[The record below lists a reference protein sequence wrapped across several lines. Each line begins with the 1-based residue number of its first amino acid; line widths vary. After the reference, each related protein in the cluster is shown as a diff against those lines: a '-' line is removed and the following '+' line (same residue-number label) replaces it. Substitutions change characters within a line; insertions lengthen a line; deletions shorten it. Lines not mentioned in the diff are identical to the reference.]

1 MESGNSSFS
10 PLNVPR
16 RLQRTAMPVEAQGV
30 NNTTTT
36 PPQAASPESSWY
48 EYPDA
53 SGTGADAIHAETS
66 GVTDQRAEAQ
76 EEEEE
81 EEEEEVEREEEGDA
95 KSETSSVMY
104 DPEVDPEGFAR
115 RLDELAGTLEVGQV
129 EARALRWGPAI
140 ASERQGELCLSLVVH
155 YAKHKVLCCR

>member
-1 MESGNSSFS
+1 MESGNSFFS

-16 RLQRTAMPVEAQGV
+16 RLQRTALPVEPQGV
-30 NNTTTT
+30 SPTTTS
-36 PPQAASPESSWY
+36 PLQAASPESSWY

-53 SGTGADAIHAETS
+53 SGTGENAIHAETS

-76 EEEEE
+76 EEE

-140 ASERQGELCLSLVVH
+140 ASEREGELGVSLGFH
-155 YAKHKVLCCR
+155 YAKYKVHCCH

>member
-16 RLQRTAMPVEAQGV
+16 RLQRTAMPVEAQPV
-30 NNTTTT
+30 NHTTNS
-36 PPQAASPESSWY
+36 PPQAASPDSSWY

-66 GVTDQRAEAQ
+66 GLTDQRAEAQ
-76 EEEEE
+76 EEE

-140 ASERQGELCLSLVVH
+140 ASEREGELYLSWTW
-155 YAKHKVLCCR
+155 